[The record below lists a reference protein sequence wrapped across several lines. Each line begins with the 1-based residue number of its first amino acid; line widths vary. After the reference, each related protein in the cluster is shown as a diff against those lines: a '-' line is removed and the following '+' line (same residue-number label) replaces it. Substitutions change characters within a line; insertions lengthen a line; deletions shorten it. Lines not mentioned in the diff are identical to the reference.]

1 MLTKRQIEIFMDF
14 YAHHDEIIKSKI
26 LAEKYMISI
35 RTIQNDI
42 QIIRDEVEKAGTE
55 LKSISSKGH
64 ILIIKDKNKC
74 SQFADKLMLDYNSN
88 YFFDV
93 QSSRVSYLLSTL
105 ITAHDFMKSQD
116 LADAMYIS
124 RSRIS
129 VDLTLVKDV
138 IKKYNLSLI
147 SKPYYGLKIVGS
159 EIDKRQCI
167 IKENLCFTHNFNL
180 TNNENDNNAP
190 IINEVKDIVTQ
201 ILVDSHY
208 KISDIALQNL
218 IIHIATAIERMKS
231 DNYLEVQSIQLDD
244 DDVFHHVHE
253 ISSNIIQS
261 CCTKFSLPYSESEV
275 LLLALN
281 LQGKREYDQQEY
293 ISDEI
298 NKKIYR
304 GLQQINENYNLD
316 LTNDL
321 NLRISLGLHIL
332 PLLSRLKTGML
343 LKNIM
348 TYTIKQKF
356 PFAFDI
362 ASTFTYS
369 ILPEYKERLSDD
381 EISYLAL
388 HFSVSLNQTT
398 PVANRKDILLIC
410 SQQKSET
417 ILIQQKIK
425 QWFNNIN
432 EIKTISASTIKP
444 EMFADYNAILT
455 TENKIAEAYPQA
467 MLINYFLTDTDY
479 QKIEMALN
487 GFTSVKDILD
497 KFDEDLFY
505 HGDVKDKF
513 EMIDI
518 LFDKAKKKFNLSD
531 DLYDSVMLHEK
542 IASSCFG
549 NKLAI
554 PHPERLITD
563 CTFIAVG
570 IPKEEL
576 DWENN
581 TMVNLVMLVSIDKT
595 NVRAYQLW
603 YYLSFLISNKDML
616 ERITKTPTYNNL
628 VSVINDVY
636 KNLF

>member
-1 MLTKRQIEIFMDF
+1 MLTKRQIEIFMDY

-26 LAEKYMISI
+26 LADKYKISI

-42 QIIRDEVEKAGTE
+42 QVIRDEVEKAGAE
-55 LKSISSKGH
+55 LRSISSKGH
-64 ILIIKDKNKC
+64 VLLIKNQALC
-74 SQFADKLMLDYNSN
+74 ASFADHLTLDYNSN

-93 QSSRVSYLLSTL
+93 QASRVDYLLSTL
-105 ITAHDFMKSQD
+105 ITSHDFIKSQD

-129 VDLTLVKDV
+129 VDLALLKEVL
-138 IKKYNLSLI
+138 KKYNLSLV
-147 SKPYYGLKIVGS
+147 SKPYYGLKIEGS
-159 EIDKRQCI
+159 EINKRQCI
-167 IKENLCFTHNFNL
+167 IKENLCFAHNFIQ
-180 TNNENDNNAP
+180 NEKDEP
-190 IINEVKDIVTQ
+190 IINEVKNIVTQ

-218 IIHIATAIERMKS
+218 IIHIATAIERMRS
-231 DNYLEVQSIQLDD
+231 GNYLEQQSINLKD
-244 DDVFHHVHE
+244 DDVFHHVLE
-253 ISSNIIQS
+253 ISNKIIQS
-261 CCTKFSLPYSESEV
+261 CCNKYSLPYTESEV
-275 LLLALN
+275 ILLALN

-298 NKKIYR
+298 NKKIYH
-304 GLQQINENYNLD
+304 GLQQINKNYNLD

-432 EIKTISASTIKP
+432 EIKTVSASMVKP
-444 EMFADYNAILT
+444 EIFDDYNAILT
-455 TENKIAEAYPQA
+455 TESKIAEAYPKA
-467 MLINYFLTDTDY
+467 MLVNYFLTDTDY

-505 HGDVKDKF
+505 YGNVKDKY

-518 LFDKAKKKFNLSD
+518 LFKKAKKKFKLSD
-531 DLYDSVMLHEK
+531 ELYDSVMLHEK

-570 IPKEEL
+570 IPKEEII
-576 DWENN
+576 WEGD
-581 TMVNLVMLVSIDKT
+581 TSINLVMLVSIDKN

-616 ERITKTPTYNNL
+616 DRITKVPTYENL
-628 VSVINDVY
+628 ISIINDVY

>member
-1 MLTKRQIEIFMDF
+1 MLTKRQIEIFMDY

-26 LAEKYMISI
+26 LADKYNISI

-42 QIIRDEVEKAGTE
+42 QVIRDEVEKAGAE

-64 ILIIKDKNKC
+64 VLLIKNQALC
-74 SQFADKLMLDYNSN
+74 ASFADHLTLDYNSN

-93 QSSRVSYLLSTL
+93 QASRVDYLLSTL
-105 ITAHDFMKSQD
+105 ITSHDFIKSQD

-129 VDLTLVKDV
+129 VDLALLKEVL
-138 IKKYNLSLI
+138 KKYNLSLV
-147 SKPYYGLKIVGS
+147 SKPYYGLKIEGS
-159 EIDKRQCI
+159 EINKRQCI
-167 IKENLCFTHNFNL
+167 IKENLCFAHNFIQ
-180 TNNENDNNAP
+180 NEKDEP
-190 IINEVKDIVTQ
+190 IINEVKNIVTQ

-218 IIHIATAIERMKS
+218 IIHIATAIERMRS
-231 DNYLEVQSIQLDD
+231 GNYLEQQSINLKD
-244 DDVFHHVHE
+244 DDVFHHVLE
-253 ISSNIIQS
+253 ISNKIIQS
-261 CCTKFSLPYSESEV
+261 CCNKYSLPYTESEV
-275 LLLALN
+275 VLLALN
-281 LQGKREYDQQEY
+281 LQGKREYDQQDY

-298 NKKIYR
+298 NKKIYH

-432 EIKTISASTIKP
+432 EIKTVSASMVKP
-444 EMFADYNAILT
+444 EIFDDYNAILT
-455 TENKIAEAYPQA
+455 TESKIAEAYPKA
-467 MLINYFLTDTDY
+467 MLVNYFLTDTDY

-505 HGDVKDKF
+505 YGNVKDKY

-518 LFDKAKKKFNLSD
+518 LFKKAKKKFKLSD
-531 DLYDSVMLHEK
+531 ELYDSVMLHEK

-563 CTFIAVG
+563 CTFITVG
-570 IPKEEL
+570 IPKEEII
-576 DWENN
+576 WEGD
-581 TMVNLVMLVSIDKT
+581 TSINLVMLVSIDKN

-616 ERITKTPTYNNL
+616 DRITKVPTYENL
-628 VSVINDVY
+628 ISIINDVY

>member
-1 MLTKRQIEIFMDF
+1 M
-14 YAHHDEIIKSKI
+14 
-26 LAEKYMISI
+26 
-35 RTIQNDI
+35 
-42 QIIRDEVEKAGTE
+42 
-55 LKSISSKGH
+55 
-64 ILIIKDKNKC
+64 
-74 SQFADKLMLDYNSN
+74 
-88 YFFDV
+88 
-93 QSSRVSYLLSTL
+93 
-105 ITAHDFMKSQD
+105 
-116 LADAMYIS
+116 
-124 RSRIS
+124 RS
-129 VDLTLVKDV
+129 
-138 IKKYNLSLI
+138 
-147 SKPYYGLKIVGS
+147 G
-159 EIDKRQCI
+159 
-167 IKENLCFTHNFNL
+167 
-180 TNNENDNNAP
+180 
-190 IINEVKDIVTQ
+190 
-201 ILVDSHY
+201 
-208 KISDIALQNL
+208 
-218 IIHIATAIERMKS
+218 
-231 DNYLEVQSIQLDD
+231 NYLEQQSINLKD
-244 DDVFHHVHE
+244 DDVFHHVLE
-253 ISSNIIQS
+253 ISNKIIQS
-261 CCTKFSLPYSESEV
+261 CCNKYSLPYTESEV
-275 LLLALN
+275 ILLALN

-298 NKKIYR
+298 NKKIYH

-432 EIKTISASTIKP
+432 EIKTVSASMVKP
-444 EMFADYNAILT
+444 EIFDDYNAILT
-455 TENKIAEAYPQA
+455 TESKIAEAYPKA
-467 MLINYFLTDTDY
+467 MLVNYFLTDTDY

-505 HGDVKDKF
+505 YGNVKDKY

-518 LFDKAKKKFNLSD
+518 LFKKAKKKFKLSD
-531 DLYDSVMLHEK
+531 ELYDSVMLHEK

-570 IPKEEL
+570 IPKEEII
-576 DWENN
+576 WEGD
-581 TMVNLVMLVSIDKT
+581 TSINLVMLVSIDKN

-616 ERITKTPTYNNL
+616 DRITKVPTYENL
-628 VSVINDVY
+628 ISIINDVY

>member
-1 MLTKRQIEIFMDF
+1 MLTKRQIEIFMDY

-26 LAEKYMISI
+26 LADKYNISI

-42 QIIRDEVEKAGTE
+42 QVIRDEVEKAGAE

-64 ILIIKDKNKC
+64 VLLIKNQALYA
-74 SQFADKLMLDYNSN
+74 SFADHLTLDYNSN

-93 QSSRVSYLLSTL
+93 QASRVDYLLSTL
-105 ITAHDFMKSQD
+105 ITSHDFIKSQD

-129 VDLTLVKDV
+129 VDLALLKEVL
-138 IKKYNLSLI
+138 KKYNLSLV
-147 SKPYYGLKIVGS
+147 SKPYYGLKIEGS
-159 EIDKRQCI
+159 EINKRQCI
-167 IKENLCFTHNFNL
+167 IKENLCFAHNFIQ
-180 TNNENDNNAP
+180 NEKDEP
-190 IINEVKDIVTQ
+190 IINEVKNIVTQ

-218 IIHIATAIERMKS
+218 IIHIATAIERMRS
-231 DNYLEVQSIQLDD
+231 GNYLEQQSINLKD
-244 DDVFHHVHE
+244 DDVFHHVLE
-253 ISSNIIQS
+253 ISNKIIQS
-261 CCTKFSLPYSESEV
+261 CCNKYSLPYTESEV
-275 LLLALN
+275 ILLALN

-298 NKKIYR
+298 NKKIYH

-432 EIKTISASTIKP
+432 EIKTVSASMVKP
-444 EMFADYNAILT
+444 EIFDDYNAILT
-455 TENKIAEAYPQA
+455 TESKIAEAYPKA
-467 MLINYFLTDTDY
+467 MLVNYFLTDTDY

-505 HGDVKDKF
+505 YGNVKDKY

-518 LFDKAKKKFNLSD
+518 LFKKAKKEFKLSD
-531 DLYDSVMLHEK
+531 ELYDSVMLHEK

-554 PHPERLITD
+554 PHPERLITG

-570 IPKEEL
+570 IPKEEII
-576 DWENN
+576 WEGD
-581 TMVNLVMLVSIDKT
+581 TSINLVMLVSIDKN

-616 ERITKTPTYNNL
+616 DRITKVPTYENL
-628 VSVINDVY
+628 ISIINDVY

>member
-1 MLTKRQIEIFMDF
+1 MLTKRQIEIFMDY

-26 LAEKYMISI
+26 LADKYNISI

-42 QIIRDEVEKAGTE
+42 QVIRDEVEKAGAE

-64 ILIIKDKNKC
+64 VLLIKNQALC
-74 SQFADKLMLDYNSN
+74 ASFADHLTLDYNSN

-93 QSSRVSYLLSTL
+93 QASRVDYLLSTL
-105 ITAHDFMKSQD
+105 ITSHDFIKSQD

-129 VDLTLVKDV
+129 VDLALLKEVL
-138 IKKYNLSLI
+138 KKYNLSLV
-147 SKPYYGLKIVGS
+147 SKPYYGLKIEGS
-159 EIDKRQCI
+159 EINKRQCI
-167 IKENLCFTHNFNL
+167 IKENLCFAHNFIQ
-180 TNNENDNNAP
+180 NEKDEP
-190 IINEVKDIVTQ
+190 IINEVKNIVTQ

-218 IIHIATAIERMKS
+218 IIHIATAIERMRS
-231 DNYLEVQSIQLDD
+231 GNYLEQQSINLKD
-244 DDVFHHVHE
+244 DDVFHHVLE
-253 ISSNIIQS
+253 ISNKIIQS
-261 CCTKFSLPYSESEV
+261 CCNKYSLPYTESEV
-275 LLLALN
+275 VLLALN

-298 NKKIYR
+298 NKKIYH

-432 EIKTISASTIKP
+432 EIKTVSASMVKP
-444 EMFADYNAILT
+444 EIFDDYNAILT
-455 TENKIAEAYPQA
+455 TESKIAEAYPKA
-467 MLINYFLTDTDY
+467 MLVNYFLTDTDY

-505 HGDVKDKF
+505 YGNVKDKY

-518 LFDKAKKKFNLSD
+518 LFKKAKKKFKLSD
-531 DLYDSVMLHEK
+531 ELYDSVMLHEK

-570 IPKEEL
+570 IPKEEII
-576 DWENN
+576 WEGD
-581 TMVNLVMLVSIDKT
+581 TSINLVMLVSIDKN

-616 ERITKTPTYNNL
+616 DRITKVPTYENL
-628 VSVINDVY
+628 ISIINDVY

>member
-1 MLTKRQIEIFMDF
+1 MLTKRQIEIFMDY

-26 LAEKYMISI
+26 LADKYKISI

-42 QIIRDEVEKAGTE
+42 QVIRDEVEKAGAE
-55 LKSISSKGH
+55 LRSISSKGH
-64 ILIIKDKNKC
+64 VLLIKNQALC
-74 SQFADKLMLDYNSN
+74 ASFADHLTLDYNSN

-93 QSSRVSYLLSTL
+93 QASRVDYLLSTL
-105 ITAHDFMKSQD
+105 ITSHDFIKSQD

-129 VDLTLVKDV
+129 VDLALLKEVL
-138 IKKYNLSLI
+138 KKYNLSLV
-147 SKPYYGLKIVGS
+147 SKPYYGLKIEGS
-159 EIDKRQCI
+159 EINKRQCI
-167 IKENLCFTHNFNL
+167 IKENLCFAHNFIQ
-180 TNNENDNNAP
+180 NEKDEP
-190 IINEVKDIVTQ
+190 IINEVKNIVTQ

-218 IIHIATAIERMKS
+218 IIHIATAIERMRS
-231 DNYLEVQSIQLDD
+231 GNYLEQQSINLKD
-244 DDVFHHVHE
+244 DDVFHHVLE
-253 ISSNIIQS
+253 ISNKIIQS
-261 CCTKFSLPYSESEV
+261 CCNKYSLPYTESEV
-275 LLLALN
+275 ILLALN

-298 NKKIYR
+298 NKKIYH

-432 EIKTISASTIKP
+432 EIKTVSASMVKP
-444 EMFADYNAILT
+444 EIFDDYNAILT
-455 TENKIAEAYPQA
+455 TESKIAEAYPKA
-467 MLINYFLTDTDY
+467 MLVNYFLTDTDY

-505 HGDVKDKF
+505 YGNVKDKY

-518 LFDKAKKKFNLSD
+518 LFKKAKKKFKLSD
-531 DLYDSVMLHEK
+531 ELYDSVLLHEK

-570 IPKEEL
+570 IPKEEII
-576 DWENN
+576 WEGD
-581 TMVNLVMLVSIDKT
+581 TSINLVMLVSIDKN

-616 ERITKTPTYNNL
+616 DRITKVPTYENL
-628 VSVINDVY
+628 ISIINDVY

>member
-1 MLTKRQIEIFMDF
+1 MLTKRQIEIFMDY

-26 LAEKYMISI
+26 LADKYNISI

-42 QIIRDEVEKAGTE
+42 QVIRDEVEKAGAE

-64 ILIIKDKNKC
+64 VLLIKNQALC
-74 SQFADKLMLDYNSN
+74 ASFADHLTLDYNSN

-93 QSSRVSYLLSTL
+93 QASRVDYLLSTL
-105 ITAHDFMKSQD
+105 ITSHDFIKSQD

-129 VDLTLVKDV
+129 VDLALLKEVL
-138 IKKYNLSLI
+138 KKYNLSLV
-147 SKPYYGLKIVGS
+147 SKPYYGLKIEGS
-159 EIDKRQCI
+159 EINKRQCI
-167 IKENLCFTHNFNL
+167 IKENLCFAHNFIQ
-180 TNNENDNNAP
+180 NEKDEP
-190 IINEVKDIVTQ
+190 IINEVKNIVTQ

-218 IIHIATAIERMKS
+218 IIHIATAIERMRS
-231 DNYLEVQSIQLDD
+231 GNYLEQQSINLKD
-244 DDVFHHVHE
+244 DDVFHHVLE
-253 ISSNIIQS
+253 ISNKIIQS
-261 CCTKFSLPYSESEV
+261 CCNKYSLPYTESEV
-275 LLLALN
+275 VLLALN

-298 NKKIYR
+298 NKKIYH

-432 EIKTISASTIKP
+432 EIKTVSASMVKP
-444 EMFADYNAILT
+444 EIFDDYNAILT
-455 TENKIAEAYPQA
+455 TESKIAEAYPKA
-467 MLINYFLTDTDY
+467 MLVNYFLTDTDY

-505 HGDVKDKF
+505 YGNVKDKY

-518 LFDKAKKKFNLSD
+518 LFKKAKKKFKLSD
-531 DLYDSVMLHEK
+531 ELYDSVMLHEK

-563 CTFIAVG
+563 CTFITVG
-570 IPKEEL
+570 IPKEEII
-576 DWENN
+576 WEGD
-581 TMVNLVMLVSIDKT
+581 TSINLVMLVSIDKN

-616 ERITKTPTYNNL
+616 DRITKVPTYENL
-628 VSVINDVY
+628 ISIINDVY

>member
-1 MLTKRQIEIFMDF
+1 MLTKRQIEIFMDY

-26 LAEKYMISI
+26 LADKYNISI

-42 QIIRDEVEKAGTE
+42 QVIRDEVEKAGAE

-64 ILIIKDKNKC
+64 VLLIKNQALC
-74 SQFADKLMLDYNSN
+74 ASFADHLTLDYNSN

-93 QSSRVSYLLSTL
+93 QASRVDYLLSTL
-105 ITAHDFMKSQD
+105 ITSHDFIKSQD

-129 VDLTLVKDV
+129 VDLALLKEVL
-138 IKKYNLSLI
+138 KKYNLSLV
-147 SKPYYGLKIVGS
+147 SKPYYGLKIEGS
-159 EIDKRQCI
+159 EINKRQCI
-167 IKENLCFTHNFNL
+167 IKENLCFAHNFIQ
-180 TNNENDNNAP
+180 NEKDEP
-190 IINEVKDIVTQ
+190 IINEVKNIVTQ

-218 IIHIATAIERMKS
+218 IIHIATAIERMRS
-231 DNYLEVQSIQLDD
+231 GNYLEQQSINIKD
-244 DDVFHHVHE
+244 DDVFHHVLE
-253 ISSNIIQS
+253 ISNKIIQS
-261 CCTKFSLPYSESEV
+261 CCYKYSLPYTESEV
-275 LLLALN
+275 ILLALN

-298 NKKIYR
+298 NKKIYH
-304 GLQQINENYNLD
+304 GLQQINKNYNLD

-432 EIKTISASTIKP
+432 EIKTVSASMVKP
-444 EMFADYNAILT
+444 EIFDDYNAILT
-455 TENKIAEAYPQA
+455 TESKIAEAYPKA
-467 MLINYFLTDTDY
+467 MLVNYFLTDTDY

-505 HGDVKDKF
+505 YGNVKDKY

-518 LFDKAKKKFNLSD
+518 LFKKAKKKFKLSD
-531 DLYDSVMLHEK
+531 ELYDSVMLHEK

-570 IPKEEL
+570 IPKEEII
-576 DWENN
+576 WEGD
-581 TMVNLVMLVSIDKT
+581 TSINLVMLVSIDKN

-616 ERITKTPTYNNL
+616 DRITKVPTYENL
-628 VSVINDVY
+628 ISIINDVY

>member
-1 MLTKRQIEIFMDF
+1 MLTKRQIEIFMDY

-26 LAEKYMISI
+26 LADKYNISI

-42 QIIRDEVEKAGTE
+42 QVIRDEVEKAGAE

-64 ILIIKDKNKC
+64 VLLIKNQALC
-74 SQFADKLMLDYNSN
+74 ASFADHLTLDYNSN

-93 QSSRVSYLLSTL
+93 QASRVDYLLSTL
-105 ITAHDFMKSQD
+105 ITSHDFIKSQD

-129 VDLTLVKDV
+129 VDLALLKEVL
-138 IKKYNLSLI
+138 KKYNLSLV
-147 SKPYYGLKIVGS
+147 SKPYYGLKIEGS
-159 EIDKRQCI
+159 EINKRQCI
-167 IKENLCFTHNFNL
+167 IKENLCFAHNFIQ
-180 TNNENDNNAP
+180 NEKDEP
-190 IINEVKDIVTQ
+190 IINEVKNIVTQ

-218 IIHIATAIERMKS
+218 IIHIATAIERMRS
-231 DNYLEVQSIQLDD
+231 GNYLEQQSINLKD
-244 DDVFHHVHE
+244 DDVFHHVLE
-253 ISSNIIQS
+253 ISNKIIQS
-261 CCTKFSLPYSESEV
+261 CCNKYSLPYTESEV
-275 LLLALN
+275 ILLALN

-298 NKKIYR
+298 NKKIYH

-432 EIKTISASTIKP
+432 EIKTVSASMVKP
-444 EMFADYNAILT
+444 EIFDDYNAILT
-455 TENKIAEAYPQA
+455 TESKIAEAYPKA
-467 MLINYFLTDTDY
+467 MLVNYFLTDTDY

-505 HGDVKDKF
+505 YGNVKDKY

-518 LFDKAKKKFNLSD
+518 LFKKAKKKFKLSD
-531 DLYDSVMLHEK
+531 EFYDSVMLHEK

-570 IPKEEL
+570 IPKEEII
-576 DWENN
+576 WEGD
-581 TMVNLVMLVSIDKT
+581 TSINLVMLVSIDKN

-616 ERITKTPTYNNL
+616 DRITKVPTYENL
-628 VSVINDVY
+628 ISIINDVY

>member
-1 MLTKRQIEIFMDF
+1 MLTKRQIEIFMDY

-26 LAEKYMISI
+26 LADKYNISI

-42 QIIRDEVEKAGTE
+42 QVIRDEVEKAGAE
-55 LKSISSKGH
+55 LRSISSKGH
-64 ILIIKDKNKC
+64 VLLIKNQALC
-74 SQFADKLMLDYNSN
+74 ASFADHLTLDYNSN

-93 QSSRVSYLLSTL
+93 QASRVDYLLSTL
-105 ITAHDFMKSQD
+105 ITSHDFIKSQD

-129 VDLTLVKDV
+129 VDLALLKEVL
-138 IKKYNLSLI
+138 KKYNLSLV
-147 SKPYYGLKIVGS
+147 SKPYYGLKIEGS
-159 EIDKRQCI
+159 EINKRQCI
-167 IKENLCFTHNFNL
+167 IKENLCFAHNFIQ
-180 TNNENDNNAP
+180 NEKDEP
-190 IINEVKDIVTQ
+190 IINEVKNIVTQ

-218 IIHIATAIERMKS
+218 IIHIATAIERMRS
-231 DNYLEVQSIQLDD
+231 GNYLEQQSINLKD
-244 DDVFHHVHE
+244 DDVFHHVLE
-253 ISSNIIQS
+253 ISIKIIQS
-261 CCTKFSLPYSESEV
+261 CCNKYSLPYIESEV
-275 LLLALN
+275 ILLALN

-298 NKKIYR
+298 NKKIYH
-304 GLQQINENYNLD
+304 GLQQINKNYNLD

-432 EIKTISASTIKP
+432 EIKTVSASMVKP
-444 EMFADYNAILT
+444 EIFDDYNAILT
-455 TENKIAEAYPQA
+455 TESKVAEAYPKA
-467 MLINYFLTDTDY
+467 MLVNYFLTDTDY

-505 HGDVKDKF
+505 YGNVKDKY

-518 LFDKAKKKFNLSD
+518 LFKKAKKKFKLSD
-531 DLYDSVMLHEK
+531 ELYDSVMLHEK

-570 IPKEEL
+570 IPKEEII
-576 DWENN
+576 WEGD
-581 TMVNLVMLVSIDKT
+581 TSINLVMLVSIDKN

-616 ERITKTPTYNNL
+616 DRITKVPTYENL
-628 VSVINDVY
+628 ISIINDVY

>member
-1 MLTKRQIEIFMDF
+1 MLTKRQIEIFMDY

-26 LAEKYMISI
+26 LADKYKISI

-42 QIIRDEVEKAGTE
+42 QVIRDEVEKAGAE
-55 LKSISSKGH
+55 LRSISSKGH
-64 ILIIKDKNKC
+64 VLLIKNQALC
-74 SQFADKLMLDYNSN
+74 ASFADHLTLDYNSN

-93 QSSRVSYLLSTL
+93 QASRVDYLLSTL
-105 ITAHDFMKSQD
+105 ITFHDFIKSQD

-129 VDLTLVKDV
+129 VDLALLKEVL
-138 IKKYNLSLI
+138 KKYNLSLV
-147 SKPYYGLKIVGS
+147 SKPYYGLKIEGS
-159 EIDKRQCI
+159 EINKRQCI
-167 IKENLCFTHNFNL
+167 IKENLCFAHNFIQ
-180 TNNENDNNAP
+180 NEKDEP
-190 IINEVKDIVTQ
+190 IINEVKNIVTQ

-218 IIHIATAIERMKS
+218 IIHIATAIERMRS
-231 DNYLEVQSIQLDD
+231 GNYLEQQSINLKD
-244 DDVFHHVHE
+244 DDVFHHVLE
-253 ISSNIIQS
+253 ISNKIIQS
-261 CCTKFSLPYSESEV
+261 CCNKYSLPYTESEV
-275 LLLALN
+275 ILLALN

-298 NKKIYR
+298 NKKIYH
-304 GLQQINENYNLD
+304 GLQQINKNYNLD

-432 EIKTISASTIKP
+432 EIKTVSASMVKP
-444 EMFADYNAILT
+444 EIFDDYNAILT
-455 TENKIAEAYPQA
+455 TESKIAEAYPKA
-467 MLINYFLTDTDY
+467 MLVNYFLTDTDY

-505 HGDVKDKF
+505 YGNVKDKY

-518 LFDKAKKKFNLSD
+518 LFKKAKKKFKLSD
-531 DLYDSVMLHEK
+531 ELYDSVMLHEK

-570 IPKEEL
+570 IPKEEII
-576 DWENN
+576 WEGD
-581 TMVNLVMLVSIDKT
+581 TSINLVMLVSIDKN

-616 ERITKTPTYNNL
+616 DRITKVPTYENL
-628 VSVINDVY
+628 ISIINDVY

>member
-1 MLTKRQIEIFMDF
+1 M
-14 YAHHDEIIKSKI
+14 
-26 LAEKYMISI
+26 
-35 RTIQNDI
+35 
-42 QIIRDEVEKAGTE
+42 
-55 LKSISSKGH
+55 
-64 ILIIKDKNKC
+64 
-74 SQFADKLMLDYNSN
+74 
-88 YFFDV
+88 
-93 QSSRVSYLLSTL
+93 
-105 ITAHDFMKSQD
+105 
-116 LADAMYIS
+116 
-124 RSRIS
+124 
-129 VDLTLVKDV
+129 
-138 IKKYNLSLI
+138 
-147 SKPYYGLKIVGS
+147 
-159 EIDKRQCI
+159 
-167 IKENLCFTHNFNL
+167 
-180 TNNENDNNAP
+180 
-190 IINEVKDIVTQ
+190 
-201 ILVDSHY
+201 
-208 KISDIALQNL
+208 
-218 IIHIATAIERMKS
+218 
-231 DNYLEVQSIQLDD
+231 
-244 DDVFHHVHE
+244 
-253 ISSNIIQS
+253 
-261 CCTKFSLPYSESEV
+261 
-275 LLLALN
+275 
-281 LQGKREYDQQEY
+281 
-293 ISDEI
+293 
-298 NKKIYR
+298 
-304 GLQQINENYNLD
+304 
-316 LTNDL
+316 TNDL

-432 EIKTISASTIKP
+432 EIKTVSASMVKP
-444 EMFADYNAILT
+444 EIFDDYNAILT
-455 TENKIAEAYPQA
+455 TESKVAEAYPKA
-467 MLINYFLTDTDY
+467 MLVNYFLTDTDY

-505 HGDVKDKF
+505 YGNVKDKY

-518 LFDKAKKKFNLSD
+518 LFKKAKKKFKLSD
-531 DLYDSVMLHEK
+531 ELYDSVMLHEK

-570 IPKEEL
+570 IPKEEII
-576 DWENN
+576 WEGD
-581 TMVNLVMLVSIDKT
+581 TSINLVMLVSIDKN

-616 ERITKTPTYNNL
+616 DRITKVPTYENL
-628 VSVINDVY
+628 ISIINDVY

>member
-1 MLTKRQIEIFMDF
+1 MLTKRQIEIFMDY

-26 LAEKYMISI
+26 LADKYNISI

-42 QIIRDEVEKAGTE
+42 QVIRDEVEKAGAE

-64 ILIIKDKNKC
+64 VLLIKNQALC
-74 SQFADKLMLDYNSN
+74 ASFADHLTLDYNSN

-93 QSSRVSYLLSTL
+93 QASRVDYLLSTL
-105 ITAHDFMKSQD
+105 ITSHDFIKSQD

-129 VDLTLVKDV
+129 VDLALLKEVL
-138 IKKYNLSLI
+138 KKYNLSLV
-147 SKPYYGLKIVGS
+147 SKPYYGLKIEGS
-159 EIDKRQCI
+159 EINKRQCI
-167 IKENLCFTHNFNL
+167 IKENLCFAHNFIQ
-180 TNNENDNNAP
+180 NEKDEP
-190 IINEVKDIVTQ
+190 IINEVKNIVTQ

-218 IIHIATAIERMKS
+218 IIHIATAIERMRS
-231 DNYLEVQSIQLDD
+231 GNYLEQQSINLKD
-244 DDVFHHVHE
+244 DDVFHHVLE
-253 ISSNIIQS
+253 ISNKIIQS
-261 CCTKFSLPYSESEV
+261 CCNKYSLPYTESEV
-275 LLLALN
+275 ILLALN

-298 NKKIYR
+298 NKKIYH

-432 EIKTISASTIKP
+432 EIKTVSASMVKP
-444 EMFADYNAILT
+444 EIFDDYNAILT
-455 TENKIAEAYPQA
+455 TESKIAEAYPKA
-467 MLINYFLTDTDY
+467 MLVNYFLTDTDY

-505 HGDVKDKF
+505 YGNVKDKY

-518 LFDKAKKKFNLSD
+518 LFKKAKKKFKLSD
-531 DLYDSVMLHEK
+531 ELYDSVMLHEK

-570 IPKEEL
+570 IPKEEII
-576 DWENN
+576 WEGD
-581 TMVNLVMLVSIDKT
+581 TSINLVMLVSIDKN

-616 ERITKTPTYNNL
+616 DRITKVPTYENL
-628 VSVINDVY
+628 ISIINDVY

>member
-1 MLTKRQIEIFMDF
+1 MLTKRQIEIFMDY

-26 LAEKYMISI
+26 LADKYNISI

-42 QIIRDEVEKAGTE
+42 QVIRDEVEKAGAE

-64 ILIIKDKNKC
+64 VLLIKNQALC
-74 SQFADKLMLDYNSN
+74 ASFADHLTLDYNSN

-93 QSSRVSYLLSTL
+93 QASRVDYLLSTL
-105 ITAHDFMKSQD
+105 ITSHDFIKSQD

-129 VDLTLVKDV
+129 VDLALLKEVL
-138 IKKYNLSLI
+138 KKYNLSLV
-147 SKPYYGLKIVGS
+147 SKPYYGLKIEGS
-159 EIDKRQCI
+159 EINKRQCI
-167 IKENLCFTHNFNL
+167 IKENLCFAHNFIQ
-180 TNNENDNNAP
+180 NEKDEP
-190 IINEVKDIVTQ
+190 IINEVKNIVTQ

-208 KISDIALQNL
+208 KISDIVLQNL
-218 IIHIATAIERMKS
+218 IIHIATAIERMRS
-231 DNYLEVQSIQLDD
+231 GNYLEQQSINLKD
-244 DDVFHHVHE
+244 DDVFHHVLE
-253 ISSNIIQS
+253 ISNKIIQS
-261 CCTKFSLPYSESEV
+261 CCNKYSLPYTESEV
-275 LLLALN
+275 ILLALN

-298 NKKIYR
+298 NKKIYH

-432 EIKTISASTIKP
+432 EIKTVSASMVKP
-444 EMFADYNAILT
+444 EIFDDYNAILT
-455 TENKIAEAYPQA
+455 TESKIAEAYPKA
-467 MLINYFLTDTDY
+467 MLVNYFLTDTDY

-505 HGDVKDKF
+505 YGNVKDKY

-518 LFDKAKKKFNLSD
+518 LFKKAKKKFKLSD
-531 DLYDSVMLHEK
+531 ELYDSVMLHEK

-570 IPKEEL
+570 IPKEEII
-576 DWENN
+576 WEGD
-581 TMVNLVMLVSIDKT
+581 TSINLVMLVSIDKN

-616 ERITKTPTYNNL
+616 DRITKVPTYENL
-628 VSVINDVY
+628 ISIINDVY

>member
-1 MLTKRQIEIFMDF
+1 MLTKRQIEIFMDY

-26 LAEKYMISI
+26 LADKYNISI

-42 QIIRDEVEKAGTE
+42 QVIRDEVEKAGAE

-64 ILIIKDKNKC
+64 VLLIKNQALC
-74 SQFADKLMLDYNSN
+74 ASFADHLTLDYNSN

-93 QSSRVSYLLSTL
+93 QASRVDYLLSTL
-105 ITAHDFMKSQD
+105 ITSHDFIKSQD

-129 VDLTLVKDV
+129 VDLALLKEVL
-138 IKKYNLSLI
+138 KKYNLSLV
-147 SKPYYGLKIVGS
+147 SKPYYGLKIEGS
-159 EIDKRQCI
+159 EINKRQCI
-167 IKENLCFTHNFNL
+167 IKENLCFAHNFIQ
-180 TNNENDNNAP
+180 NEKDEP
-190 IINEVKDIVTQ
+190 IINEVKNIVTQ

-218 IIHIATAIERMKS
+218 IIHIATAIERMRS
-231 DNYLEVQSIQLDD
+231 GNYLEQQSINLMD
-244 DDVFHHVHE
+244 DDVFHHVLE
-253 ISSNIIQS
+253 ISNKIIQS
-261 CCTKFSLPYSESEV
+261 CCNKYSLPYTESEV
-275 LLLALN
+275 VLLALN

-298 NKKIYR
+298 NKKIYH
-304 GLQQINENYNLD
+304 GLQQINKNYNLD

-432 EIKTISASTIKP
+432 EIKTVSASMVKP
-444 EMFADYNAILT
+444 EIFDDYNAILT
-455 TENKIAEAYPQA
+455 TESKIAEAYPKA
-467 MLINYFLTDTDY
+467 MLVNYFLTDTDY

-505 HGDVKDKF
+505 YGNVKDKY

-518 LFDKAKKKFNLSD
+518 LFKKAKKKFKLSD
-531 DLYDSVMLHEK
+531 ELYDSVMLHEK

-570 IPKEEL
+570 IPKEEII
-576 DWENN
+576 WEGD
-581 TMVNLVMLVSIDKT
+581 TSINLVMLVSIDKN

-616 ERITKTPTYNNL
+616 DRITKVPTYENL
-628 VSVINDVY
+628 ISIINDVY

>member
-1 MLTKRQIEIFMDF
+1 MLTKRQIEIFMDY

-26 LAEKYMISI
+26 LADKYNISI

-42 QIIRDEVEKAGTE
+42 QVIRDEVEKAGAE

-64 ILIIKDKNKC
+64 VLLIKNQALC
-74 SQFADKLMLDYNSN
+74 ASFADHLTLDYNSN

-93 QSSRVSYLLSTL
+93 QASRVDYLLSTL
-105 ITAHDFMKSQD
+105 ITSHDFIKSQD

-129 VDLTLVKDV
+129 VDLALLKEVL
-138 IKKYNLSLI
+138 KKYNLSLV
-147 SKPYYGLKIVGS
+147 SKPYYGLKIEGS
-159 EIDKRQCI
+159 EINKRQCI
-167 IKENLCFTHNFNL
+167 IKENLCFAHNFIQ
-180 TNNENDNNAP
+180 NEKDEP
-190 IINEVKDIVTQ
+190 IINEVKNIVTQ

-218 IIHIATAIERMKS
+218 IIHIATAIERMRS
-231 DNYLEVQSIQLDD
+231 GNYLEQQSINLKD
-244 DDVFHHVHE
+244 DDVFHHVLE
-253 ISSNIIQS
+253 ISNKIIQS
-261 CCTKFSLPYSESEV
+261 CCNKYSLPYTESEV
-275 LLLALN
+275 VLLALN

-298 NKKIYR
+298 NKKIYH

-432 EIKTISASTIKP
+432 EIKTVSASMVKP
-444 EMFADYNAILT
+444 EIFDDYNAILT
-455 TENKIAEAYPQA
+455 TESKIAEAYPKA
-467 MLINYFLTDTDY
+467 MLVNYFLTDTDY

-505 HGDVKDKF
+505 YGNVKDKY

-518 LFDKAKKKFNLSD
+518 LFKKAKKKFKLSD
-531 DLYDSVMLHEK
+531 ELYDSVLLHEK

-570 IPKEEL
+570 IPKEEII
-576 DWENN
+576 WEGD
-581 TMVNLVMLVSIDKT
+581 TSINLVMLVSIDKN

-616 ERITKTPTYNNL
+616 DRITKVPTYENL
-628 VSVINDVY
+628 ISIINDVY

>member
-1 MLTKRQIEIFMDF
+1 MLTKRQIEIFMDY

-26 LAEKYMISI
+26 LADKYKISI

-42 QIIRDEVEKAGTE
+42 QVIRDEVEKAGAE

-64 ILIIKDKNKC
+64 VLLIKNQALC
-74 SQFADKLMLDYNSN
+74 ASFADHLTLDYNSN

-93 QSSRVSYLLSTL
+93 QASRVDYLLSTL
-105 ITAHDFMKSQD
+105 ITSHDFIKSQD

-129 VDLTLVKDV
+129 VDLALLKEVL
-138 IKKYNLSLI
+138 KKYNLSLV
-147 SKPYYGLKIVGS
+147 SKPYYGLKIEGS
-159 EIDKRQCI
+159 EINKRQCI
-167 IKENLCFTHNFNL
+167 IKENLCFAHNFIQ
-180 TNNENDNNAP
+180 NEKDEP
-190 IINEVKDIVTQ
+190 IINEVKNIVTQ

-218 IIHIATAIERMKS
+218 IIHIATAIERMRS
-231 DNYLEVQSIQLDD
+231 GNYLEQQSINLMD
-244 DDVFHHVHE
+244 DDVFHHVLE
-253 ISSNIIQS
+253 ISNKIIQS
-261 CCTKFSLPYSESEV
+261 CCNKYSLPYTESEV
-275 LLLALN
+275 ILLALN

-298 NKKIYR
+298 NKKIYH

-432 EIKTISASTIKP
+432 EIKTVSASMVKP
-444 EMFADYNAILT
+444 EIFDDYNAILT
-455 TENKIAEAYPQA
+455 TESKIAEAYPKA
-467 MLINYFLTDTDY
+467 MLVNYFLTDTDY

-505 HGDVKDKF
+505 YGNVKDKY

-518 LFDKAKKKFNLSD
+518 LFKKAKKKFKLSD
-531 DLYDSVMLHEK
+531 ELYDSVMLHEK

-563 CTFIAVG
+563 RTFIAVG
-570 IPKEEL
+570 IPKEEII
-576 DWENN
+576 WEGD
-581 TMVNLVMLVSIDKT
+581 TSINLVMLVSIDKN

-616 ERITKTPTYNNL
+616 DRITKVPTYENL
-628 VSVINDVY
+628 ISIINDVY

>member
-1 MLTKRQIEIFMDF
+1 MLTKRQIEIFMDY

-26 LAEKYMISI
+26 LADKYNISI

-42 QIIRDEVEKAGTE
+42 QVIRDEVEKAGAE

-64 ILIIKDKNKC
+64 VLLIKNQALC
-74 SQFADKLMLDYNSN
+74 ASFADHLTLDYNSN

-93 QSSRVSYLLSTL
+93 QASRVDYLLSTL
-105 ITAHDFMKSQD
+105 ITSHDFIKSQD

-129 VDLTLVKDV
+129 VDLALLKEVL
-138 IKKYNLSLI
+138 KKYNLSLV
-147 SKPYYGLKIVGS
+147 SKPYYGLKIEGS
-159 EIDKRQCI
+159 EINKRQCI
-167 IKENLCFTHNFNL
+167 IKENLCFAHNFIQ
-180 TNNENDNNAP
+180 NEKDEP
-190 IINEVKDIVTQ
+190 IINEVKNIVTQ

-218 IIHIATAIERMKS
+218 IIHIATAIERMRS
-231 DNYLEVQSIQLDD
+231 GNYLEQQSINLKD
-244 DDVFHHVHE
+244 DDVFHHVLE
-253 ISSNIIQS
+253 ISNKIIQS
-261 CCTKFSLPYSESEV
+261 CCNKYSLPYTESEV
-275 LLLALN
+275 VLLALN

-298 NKKIYR
+298 NKKIYH

-432 EIKTISASTIKP
+432 EIKTVSASMVKP
-444 EMFADYNAILT
+444 EIFDDYNAILT
-455 TENKIAEAYPQA
+455 TESKIAEAYPKA
-467 MLINYFLTDTDY
+467 MLVNYFLTDTDY

-505 HGDVKDKF
+505 YGNVKDKY

-518 LFDKAKKKFNLSD
+518 LFKKAKKKFKLSD
-531 DLYDSVMLHEK
+531 ELYDSVLLHEK

-563 CTFIAVG
+563 CTFITVG
-570 IPKEEL
+570 IPKEEII
-576 DWENN
+576 WEGD
-581 TMVNLVMLVSIDKT
+581 TSINLVMLVSIDKN

-616 ERITKTPTYNNL
+616 DRITKVPTYENL
-628 VSVINDVY
+628 ISIINDVY

>member
-1 MLTKRQIEIFMDF
+1 MLTKRQIEIFMDY

-26 LAEKYMISI
+26 LADKYKISI

-42 QIIRDEVEKAGTE
+42 QVIRDEVEKAGAE

-64 ILIIKDKNKC
+64 VLLIKNQALC
-74 SQFADKLMLDYNSN
+74 ASFADHLTLDYNSN

-93 QSSRVSYLLSTL
+93 QASRVDYLLSTL
-105 ITAHDFMKSQD
+105 ITSHDFIKSQD

-129 VDLTLVKDV
+129 VDLALLKEVL
-138 IKKYNLSLI
+138 KKYNLSLV
-147 SKPYYGLKIVGS
+147 SKPYYGLKIEGS
-159 EIDKRQCI
+159 EINKRQCI
-167 IKENLCFTHNFNL
+167 IKENLCFAHNFIQ
-180 TNNENDNNAP
+180 NEKDEP
-190 IINEVKDIVTQ
+190 IINEVKNIVTQ

-218 IIHIATAIERMKS
+218 IIHIATAIERMRS
-231 DNYLEVQSIQLDD
+231 GNYLEQQSINLMD
-244 DDVFHHVHE
+244 DDVFHHVLE
-253 ISSNIIQS
+253 ISNKIIQS
-261 CCTKFSLPYSESEV
+261 CCNKYSLPYTESEV
-275 LLLALN
+275 ILLALN

-298 NKKIYR
+298 NKKIYH

-432 EIKTISASTIKP
+432 EIKTVSASMVKP
-444 EMFADYNAILT
+444 EIFDDYNAILT
-455 TENKIAEAYPQA
+455 TESKIAEAYPKA
-467 MLINYFLTDTDY
+467 MLVNYFLTDTDY

-505 HGDVKDKF
+505 YGNVKDKY

-518 LFDKAKKKFNLSD
+518 LFKKAKKKFKLSD
-531 DLYDSVMLHEK
+531 ELYDSVMLHEK

-570 IPKEEL
+570 IPKEEII
-576 DWENN
+576 WEGD
-581 TMVNLVMLVSIDKT
+581 TSINLVMLVSIDKN

-616 ERITKTPTYNNL
+616 DRITKVPTYENL
-628 VSVINDVY
+628 ISIINDVY

>member
-1 MLTKRQIEIFMDF
+1 MLTKRQIEIFMDY

-26 LAEKYMISI
+26 LADKYNISI

-42 QIIRDEVEKAGTE
+42 QVIRDEVEKAGAE

-64 ILIIKDKNKC
+64 VLLIKNQALC
-74 SQFADKLMLDYNSN
+74 ASFADHLTLDYNSN

-93 QSSRVSYLLSTL
+93 QASRVDYLLSTL
-105 ITAHDFMKSQD
+105 ITSHDFIKSQD

-129 VDLTLVKDV
+129 VDLALLKEVL
-138 IKKYNLSLI
+138 KKYNLSLV
-147 SKPYYGLKIVGS
+147 SKPYYGLKIEGS
-159 EIDKRQCI
+159 EINKRQCI
-167 IKENLCFTHNFNL
+167 IKENLCFAHNFIQ
-180 TNNENDNNAP
+180 NEKDEP
-190 IINEVKDIVTQ
+190 IINEVKNIVTQ

-218 IIHIATAIERMKS
+218 IIHIATAIERMRS
-231 DNYLEVQSIQLDD
+231 GNYLEQQSINLKD
-244 DDVFHHVHE
+244 DDVFHHVLE
-253 ISSNIIQS
+253 ISNKIIQS
-261 CCTKFSLPYSESEV
+261 CCNKYSLPYTESEV
-275 LLLALN
+275 VLLALN

-298 NKKIYR
+298 NKKIYH

-432 EIKTISASTIKP
+432 EIKTVSASMVKP
-444 EMFADYNAILT
+444 EIFDDYNAILT
-455 TENKIAEAYPQA
+455 TESKIAEAYPKA
-467 MLINYFLTDTDY
+467 MLVNYFLTDTDY

-505 HGDVKDKF
+505 YGNVKDKY

-518 LFDKAKKKFNLSD
+518 LFKKAKMKFKLSD
-531 DLYDSVMLHEK
+531 ELYDSVMLHEK

-570 IPKEEL
+570 IPKEEII
-576 DWENN
+576 WEGD
-581 TMVNLVMLVSIDKT
+581 TSINLVMLVSIDKN

-616 ERITKTPTYNNL
+616 DRITKVPTYENL
-628 VSVINDVY
+628 ISIINDVY

>member
-1 MLTKRQIEIFMDF
+1 MLTKRQIEIFMDY

-26 LAEKYMISI
+26 LADKYNISI

-42 QIIRDEVEKAGTE
+42 QVIRDEVEKAGAE

-64 ILIIKDKNKC
+64 VLLIKNQALC
-74 SQFADKLMLDYNSN
+74 ASFADHLTLDYNSN

-93 QSSRVSYLLSTL
+93 QASRVDYLLSTL
-105 ITAHDFMKSQD
+105 ITSHDFIKSQD

-129 VDLTLVKDV
+129 VDLALLKEVL
-138 IKKYNLSLI
+138 KKYNLSLV
-147 SKPYYGLKIVGS
+147 SKPYYGLKIEGS
-159 EIDKRQCI
+159 EINKRQCI
-167 IKENLCFTHNFNL
+167 IKENLCFAHNFIQ
-180 TNNENDNNAP
+180 NEKDEP
-190 IINEVKDIVTQ
+190 IINEVKNIVTQ

-218 IIHIATAIERMKS
+218 IIHIATAIERMRS
-231 DNYLEVQSIQLDD
+231 GNYLEHQSINLKD
-244 DDVFHHVHE
+244 DDVFHHVLE
-253 ISSNIIQS
+253 ISNKIIQS
-261 CCTKFSLPYSESEV
+261 CCNKYSLPYTESEV
-275 LLLALN
+275 ILLALN

-298 NKKIYR
+298 NKKIYH

-432 EIKTISASTIKP
+432 EIKTVSASMVKP
-444 EMFADYNAILT
+444 EIFDDYNAILT
-455 TENKIAEAYPQA
+455 TESKIAEAYPKA
-467 MLINYFLTDTDY
+467 MLVNYFLTDTDY

-505 HGDVKDKF
+505 YGNVKDKY

-518 LFDKAKKKFNLSD
+518 LFKKAKKKFKLSD
-531 DLYDSVMLHEK
+531 ELYDSVMLHEK

-570 IPKEEL
+570 IPKEEII
-576 DWENN
+576 WEGD
-581 TMVNLVMLVSIDKT
+581 TSINLVMLVSIDKN

-616 ERITKTPTYNNL
+616 DRITKVPTYENL
-628 VSVINDVY
+628 ISIINDVY

>member
-1 MLTKRQIEIFMDF
+1 MLTKRQIEIFMDY

-26 LAEKYMISI
+26 LADKYKISI

-42 QIIRDEVEKAGTE
+42 QVIRDEVEKAGAE
-55 LKSISSKGH
+55 LRSISSKGH
-64 ILIIKDKNKC
+64 VLLIKNQALC
-74 SQFADKLMLDYNSN
+74 ASFADHLTLDYNSN

-93 QSSRVSYLLSTL
+93 QASRVDYLLSTL
-105 ITAHDFMKSQD
+105 ITSHDFIKSQD

-129 VDLTLVKDV
+129 VDLALLKEVL
-138 IKKYNLSLI
+138 KKYNLSLV
-147 SKPYYGLKIVGS
+147 SKPYYGLKIEGS
-159 EIDKRQCI
+159 EINKRQCI
-167 IKENLCFTHNFNL
+167 IKENLCFAHNFIQ
-180 TNNENDNNAP
+180 NEKDEP
-190 IINEVKDIVTQ
+190 IINEVKNIVTQ

-218 IIHIATAIERMKS
+218 IIHIATAIERMRS
-231 DNYLEVQSIQLDD
+231 GNYLEQQSINLKD
-244 DDVFHHVHE
+244 DDVFHHVLE
-253 ISSNIIQS
+253 ISNKIIQS
-261 CCTKFSLPYSESEV
+261 CCNKYSLPYTESEV
-275 LLLALN
+275 ILLALN

-298 NKKIYR
+298 NKKIYH
-304 GLQQINENYNLD
+304 GLQQINKNYNLD

-432 EIKTISASTIKP
+432 EIKTVSASMVKP
-444 EMFADYNAILT
+444 EIFDDYNAILT
-455 TENKIAEAYPQA
+455 TESKIAEAYPKA
-467 MLINYFLTDTDY
+467 MLVNYFLTDTDY

-505 HGDVKDKF
+505 YGNVKDKY

-518 LFDKAKKKFNLSD
+518 LFKKAKKKFKLSD
-531 DLYDSVMLHEK
+531 EFYDSVMLHEK

-570 IPKEEL
+570 IPKEEII
-576 DWENN
+576 WEGD
-581 TMVNLVMLVSIDKT
+581 TSINLVMLVSIDKN

-616 ERITKTPTYNNL
+616 DRITKVPTYENL
-628 VSVINDVY
+628 ISIINDVY

>member
-1 MLTKRQIEIFMDF
+1 MLTKRQIEIFMDY

-26 LAEKYMISI
+26 LADKYNISI

-42 QIIRDEVEKAGTE
+42 QVIRDEVEKAGAE
-55 LKSISSKGH
+55 LRSISSKGH
-64 ILIIKDKNKC
+64 VLLIKNQALC
-74 SQFADKLMLDYNSN
+74 ASFADHLTLDYNSN

-93 QSSRVSYLLSTL
+93 QASRVDYLLSTL
-105 ITAHDFMKSQD
+105 ITSHDFIKSQD

-129 VDLTLVKDV
+129 VDLALLKEVL
-138 IKKYNLSLI
+138 KKYNLSLV
-147 SKPYYGLKIVGS
+147 SKPYYGLKIEGS
-159 EIDKRQCI
+159 EINKRQCI
-167 IKENLCFTHNFNL
+167 IKENLCFAHNFIQ
-180 TNNENDNNAP
+180 NEKDEP
-190 IINEVKDIVTQ
+190 IINEVKNIVTQ

-218 IIHIATAIERMKS
+218 IIHIATAIERMRS
-231 DNYLEVQSIQLDD
+231 GNYLEQQSINLKD
-244 DDVFHHVHE
+244 DDVFHHVLE
-253 ISSNIIQS
+253 ISNKIIQS
-261 CCTKFSLPYSESEV
+261 CCNKYSLPYTESEV
-275 LLLALN
+275 ILLALN

-298 NKKIYR
+298 NKKIYH

-432 EIKTISASTIKP
+432 EIKTVSASMVKP
-444 EMFADYNAILT
+444 EIFDDYNAILT
-455 TENKIAEAYPQA
+455 TESKIAEAYPKA
-467 MLINYFLTDTDY
+467 MLVNYFLTDTDY

-505 HGDVKDKF
+505 YGNVKDKY

-518 LFDKAKKKFNLSD
+518 LFKKAKKKFKLSD
-531 DLYDSVMLHEK
+531 ELYDSVMLHEK

-570 IPKEEL
+570 IPKEEII
-576 DWENN
+576 WEGD
-581 TMVNLVMLVSIDKT
+581 TSINLVMLVSIDKN

-616 ERITKTPTYNNL
+616 DRITKVPTYENL
-628 VSVINDVY
+628 ISIINDVY

>member
-1 MLTKRQIEIFMDF
+1 MLTKRQIEIFMDY

-26 LAEKYMISI
+26 LADKYNISI

-42 QIIRDEVEKAGTE
+42 QVIRDEVEKAGAE
-55 LKSISSKGH
+55 LRSISSKGH
-64 ILIIKDKNKC
+64 VLLIKNQALC
-74 SQFADKLMLDYNSN
+74 ASFADHLTLDYNSN

-93 QSSRVSYLLSTL
+93 QASRVDYLLSTL
-105 ITAHDFMKSQD
+105 ITSHDFIKSQD

-129 VDLTLVKDV
+129 VDLALLKEVL
-138 IKKYNLSLI
+138 KKYNLSLV
-147 SKPYYGLKIVGS
+147 SKPYYGLKIEGS
-159 EIDKRQCI
+159 EINKRQCI
-167 IKENLCFTHNFNL
+167 IKENLCFAHNFIQ
-180 TNNENDNNAP
+180 NEKDEP
-190 IINEVKDIVTQ
+190 IINEVKNIVTQ

-218 IIHIATAIERMKS
+218 IIHIATAIERMRS
-231 DNYLEVQSIQLDD
+231 GNYLEQQSINLKD
-244 DDVFHHVHE
+244 DDVFHHVLE
-253 ISSNIIQS
+253 ISIKIIQS
-261 CCTKFSLPYSESEV
+261 CCNKYSLPYIESEV
-275 LLLALN
+275 ILLALN

-298 NKKIYR
+298 NKKIYH

-432 EIKTISASTIKP
+432 EIKTVSASMVKP
-444 EMFADYNAILT
+444 EIFDDYNAILT
-455 TENKIAEAYPQA
+455 TESKVAEAYPKA
-467 MLINYFLTDTDY
+467 MLVNYFLTDTDY

-505 HGDVKDKF
+505 YGNVKDKY

-518 LFDKAKKKFNLSD
+518 LFKKAKKKFKLSD
-531 DLYDSVMLHEK
+531 ELYDSVMLHEK

-570 IPKEEL
+570 IPKEEII
-576 DWENN
+576 WEGD
-581 TMVNLVMLVSIDKT
+581 TSINLVMLVSIDKN

-616 ERITKTPTYNNL
+616 DRITKVPTYENL
-628 VSVINDVY
+628 ISIINDVY

>member
-1 MLTKRQIEIFMDF
+1 MLTKRQIEIFMDY

-26 LAEKYMISI
+26 LADKYNISI

-42 QIIRDEVEKAGTE
+42 QVIRDEVEKAGAE
-55 LKSISSKGH
+55 LRSISSKGH
-64 ILIIKDKNKC
+64 VLLIKNQALC
-74 SQFADKLMLDYNSN
+74 ASFADHLTLDYNSN

-93 QSSRVSYLLSTL
+93 QASRVDYLLSTL
-105 ITAHDFMKSQD
+105 ITSHDFIKSQD

-129 VDLTLVKDV
+129 VDLALLKEVL
-138 IKKYNLSLI
+138 KKYNLSLV
-147 SKPYYGLKIVGS
+147 SKPYYGLKIEGS
-159 EIDKRQCI
+159 EINKRQCI
-167 IKENLCFTHNFNL
+167 IKENLCFAHNFIQ
-180 TNNENDNNAP
+180 NEKDEP
-190 IINEVKDIVTQ
+190 IINEVKNIVTQ

-218 IIHIATAIERMKS
+218 IIHIATAIERMRS
-231 DNYLEVQSIQLDD
+231 GNYLEQQSINLKD
-244 DDVFHHVHE
+244 DDVFHHVLE
-253 ISSNIIQS
+253 ISIKIIQS
-261 CCTKFSLPYSESEV
+261 CCNKYSLPYIESEV
-275 LLLALN
+275 ILLALN

-298 NKKIYR
+298 NKKIYH

-432 EIKTISASTIKP
+432 EIKTVSASMVKP
-444 EMFADYNAILT
+444 EIFDDYNAILT
-455 TENKIAEAYPQA
+455 TESKVAEAYPKA
-467 MLINYFLTDTDY
+467 MLVNYFLTDTDY

-505 HGDVKDKF
+505 YGNVKDKY

-518 LFDKAKKKFNLSD
+518 LFKKAKKKLKLSD
-531 DLYDSVMLHEK
+531 ELYDSVMLHEK

-570 IPKEEL
+570 IPKEEII
-576 DWENN
+576 WEGD
-581 TMVNLVMLVSIDKT
+581 TSINLVMLVSIDKN

-616 ERITKTPTYNNL
+616 DRITKVPTYENL
-628 VSVINDVY
+628 ISIINDVY

>member
-1 MLTKRQIEIFMDF
+1 MLTKRQIEIFMDY

-26 LAEKYMISI
+26 LADKYNISI

-42 QIIRDEVEKAGTE
+42 QVIRDEVEKAGAE

-64 ILIIKDKNKC
+64 VLLIKNQALC
-74 SQFADKLMLDYNSN
+74 ASFADHLTLDYNSN

-93 QSSRVSYLLSTL
+93 QASRVDYLLSTL
-105 ITAHDFMKSQD
+105 ITSHDFIKSQD

-129 VDLTLVKDV
+129 VDLALLKEVL
-138 IKKYNLSLI
+138 KKYNLSLV
-147 SKPYYGLKIVGS
+147 SKPYYGLKIEGS
-159 EIDKRQCI
+159 EINKRQCI
-167 IKENLCFTHNFNL
+167 IKENLCFAHNFIQ
-180 TNNENDNNAP
+180 NEKDEP
-190 IINEVKDIVTQ
+190 IINEVKNIVTQ

-218 IIHIATAIERMKS
+218 IIHIATAIERMRS
-231 DNYLEVQSIQLDD
+231 GNYLEQQSINLKD
-244 DDVFHHVHE
+244 DDVFHHVLE
-253 ISSNIIQS
+253 ISNKIIQS
-261 CCTKFSLPYSESEV
+261 CCNKYSLPYTESEV
-275 LLLALN
+275 VLLALN

-298 NKKIYR
+298 NKKIYH

-425 QWFNNIN
+425 HRC
-432 EIKTISASTIKP
+432 TRGT
-444 EMFADYNAILT
+444 
-455 TENKIAEAYPQA
+455 NKI
-467 MLINYFLTDTDY
+467 
-479 QKIEMALN
+479 K
-487 GFTSVKDILD
+487 
-497 KFDEDLFY
+497 
-505 HGDVKDKF
+505 
-513 EMIDI
+513 
-518 LFDKAKKKFNLSD
+518 
-531 DLYDSVMLHEK
+531 
-542 IASSCFG
+542 
-549 NKLAI
+549 
-554 PHPERLITD
+554 
-563 CTFIAVG
+563 
-570 IPKEEL
+570 
-576 DWENN
+576 
-581 TMVNLVMLVSIDKT
+581 
-595 NVRAYQLW
+595 
-603 YYLSFLISNKDML
+603 
-616 ERITKTPTYNNL
+616 
-628 VSVINDVY
+628 
-636 KNLF
+636 

>member
-1 MLTKRQIEIFMDF
+1 MLTKRQIEIFMDY

-26 LAEKYMISI
+26 LADKYNISI

-42 QIIRDEVEKAGTE
+42 QVIRDEVEKAGAE

-64 ILIIKDKNKC
+64 VLLIKNQALC
-74 SQFADKLMLDYNSN
+74 ASFADHLTLDYNSN

-93 QSSRVSYLLSTL
+93 QASRVDYLLSTL
-105 ITAHDFMKSQD
+105 ITSHDFIKSQD

-129 VDLTLVKDV
+129 VDLALLKEVL
-138 IKKYNLSLI
+138 KKYNLSLV
-147 SKPYYGLKIVGS
+147 SKPYYGLKIEGS
-159 EIDKRQCI
+159 EINKRQCI
-167 IKENLCFTHNFNL
+167 IKENLCFAHNFIQ
-180 TNNENDNNAP
+180 NEKDEP
-190 IINEVKDIVTQ
+190 IINEVKNIVTQ

-218 IIHIATAIERMKS
+218 IIHIATAIERMRS
-231 DNYLEVQSIQLDD
+231 GNYLEQQSINLKD
-244 DDVFHHVHE
+244 DDVFHHVLE
-253 ISSNIIQS
+253 ISNKIIQS
-261 CCTKFSLPYSESEV
+261 CCNKYSLPYTESEV
-275 LLLALN
+275 VLLALN

-298 NKKIYR
+298 NKKIYH

-432 EIKTISASTIKP
+432 EIKTVSASMVKP
-444 EMFADYNAILT
+444 EIFDDYNAILT
-455 TENKIAEAYPQA
+455 TESKIAEAYPKA
-467 MLINYFLTDTDY
+467 MLVNYFLTDTDY

-505 HGDVKDKF
+505 YGNVKDKY

-518 LFDKAKKKFNLSD
+518 LFKKAKKKFKLSD
-531 DLYDSVMLHEK
+531 ELYDSVMLHEK

-554 PHPERLITD
+554 PHPERLVTD

-570 IPKEEL
+570 ISKEEII
-576 DWENN
+576 WEGD
-581 TMVNLVMLVSIDKT
+581 TSINLVMLVSIDKN

-616 ERITKTPTYNNL
+616 DRITKVPTYENL
-628 VSVINDVY
+628 ISIINDVY

>member
-1 MLTKRQIEIFMDF
+1 MLTKRQIEIFMDY

-26 LAEKYMISI
+26 LADKYNISI

-42 QIIRDEVEKAGTE
+42 QVIRDEVEKAGTE

-64 ILIIKDKNKC
+64 VLLIKNQALC
-74 SQFADKLMLDYNSN
+74 ASFADHLTLDYNSN

-93 QSSRVSYLLSTL
+93 QASRVDYLLSTL
-105 ITAHDFMKSQD
+105 ITSHDFIKSQD

-129 VDLTLVKDV
+129 VDLALLKEVL
-138 IKKYNLSLI
+138 KKYNLSLV
-147 SKPYYGLKIVGS
+147 SKPYYGLKIEGS
-159 EIDKRQCI
+159 EINKRQCI
-167 IKENLCFTHNFNL
+167 IKENLCFAHNFIQ
-180 TNNENDNNAP
+180 NEKDEP
-190 IINEVKDIVTQ
+190 IINEVKNIVTQ

-218 IIHIATAIERMKS
+218 IIHIATAIERMRS
-231 DNYLEVQSIQLDD
+231 GNYLEQQSINLKD
-244 DDVFHHVHE
+244 DDVFHHVLE
-253 ISSNIIQS
+253 ISNKIIQS
-261 CCTKFSLPYSESEV
+261 CCNKYSLPYTESEV
-275 LLLALN
+275 ILLALN

-298 NKKIYR
+298 NKKIYH

-432 EIKTISASTIKP
+432 EIKTVSASMVKP
-444 EMFADYNAILT
+444 EIFDDYNAILT
-455 TENKIAEAYPQA
+455 TESKIAEAYPKA
-467 MLINYFLTDTDY
+467 MLVNYFLTDTDY

-505 HGDVKDKF
+505 YGNVKDKY

-518 LFDKAKKKFNLSD
+518 LFKKAKKKFKLSD
-531 DLYDSVMLHEK
+531 ELYDSVMLHEK

-570 IPKEEL
+570 IPKEEII
-576 DWENN
+576 WEGD
-581 TMVNLVMLVSIDKT
+581 TSINLVMLVSIDKN

-616 ERITKTPTYNNL
+616 DRITKVPTYENL
-628 VSVINDVY
+628 ISIINDVY

>member
-1 MLTKRQIEIFMDF
+1 MLTKRQIEIFMDY

-26 LAEKYMISI
+26 LADKYNISI

-42 QIIRDEVEKAGTE
+42 QVIRDEVEKAGAE

-64 ILIIKDKNKC
+64 VLLIKNQALC
-74 SQFADKLMLDYNSN
+74 ACFADHLTLDYNSN

-93 QSSRVSYLLSTL
+93 QASRVDYLLSTL
-105 ITAHDFMKSQD
+105 ITSHDFIKSQD

-129 VDLTLVKDV
+129 VDLALLKEVL
-138 IKKYNLSLI
+138 KKYNLSLV
-147 SKPYYGLKIVGS
+147 SKPYYGLKIEGS
-159 EIDKRQCI
+159 EINKRQCI
-167 IKENLCFTHNFNL
+167 IKENLCFAHNFIQ
-180 TNNENDNNAP
+180 NEKDEP
-190 IINEVKDIVTQ
+190 IINEVKNIVTQ

-218 IIHIATAIERMKS
+218 IIHIATAIERMRS
-231 DNYLEVQSIQLDD
+231 GNYLEQQSINLKD
-244 DDVFHHVHE
+244 DDVFHHVLE
-253 ISSNIIQS
+253 ISNKIIQS
-261 CCTKFSLPYSESEV
+261 CCNKYSLPYTESEV
-275 LLLALN
+275 ILLALN

-298 NKKIYR
+298 NKKIYH

-432 EIKTISASTIKP
+432 EIKTVSASMVKP
-444 EMFADYNAILT
+444 EIFDDYNAILT
-455 TENKIAEAYPQA
+455 TESKIAEAYPKA
-467 MLINYFLTDTDY
+467 MLVNYFLTDTDY

-505 HGDVKDKF
+505 YGNVKDKY

-518 LFDKAKKKFNLSD
+518 LFKKAKKKFKLSD
-531 DLYDSVMLHEK
+531 ELYDSVMLHEK

-570 IPKEEL
+570 IPKEEII
-576 DWENN
+576 WEGD
-581 TMVNLVMLVSIDKT
+581 TSINLVMLVSIDKN

-616 ERITKTPTYNNL
+616 NRITKVPTYENL
-628 VSVINDVY
+628 ISIINDVY

>member
-74 SQFADKLMLDYNSN
+74 SQFADELMLDYNSN

-180 TNNENDNNAP
+180 TNNQNDNNAP

-253 ISSNIIQS
+253 ISSNIIKS
-261 CCTKFSLPYSESEV
+261 CCTKFSLPYSENEV

-497 KFDEDLFY
+497 KFDEDLFFY
-505 HGDVKDKF
+505 GKVKDKY

-518 LFDKAKKKFNLSD
+518 LFNKAKRKFNLSNE
-531 DLYDSVMLHEK
+531 LYDSVMLHEK

-570 IPKEEL
+570 ILKDEI

-581 TMVNLVMLVSIDKT
+581 TMINLVMLVSIDKT